1 MLASPGCHQ
10 AYLAVRHELLK
21 CLVKRQY
28 TGLFDL
34 TEALTAVRSEGL
46 YFSFQMEN
54 AISLLDD
61 WRRRSEI
68 HELSQSSPNH
78 LDESNSLEE
87 ITKLLHFHKML
98 LYFLEDYSINAPKPP
113 WIQPMQWENEYLPL
127 QLSFSEKIRFIRAI
141 CRLQIVKN
149 IFGDP
154 VRCVKRSSCDSC
166 GRWKYWKLGETDE
179 LKKLE
184 RENGVWYV
192 SEMAYRLFYGAI
204 PPWEHEEMG
213 GVLRYLVAKVY
224 YIYKEIAHDLRELS
238 KNTPCE
244 FFRDILPEEQRPPP
258 GSEVE
263 IEHDLVHFPQQFEGL
278 AGLGPEF
285 LYRALHMDRLSR
297 RNILCINKRG
307 FWEGPFIGLK
317 IGLSWDHKF
326 PFTDPADRH
335 EPSNFEHF
343 WSTLPPLEQPTSGW
357 KKAWLLPHNREDI
370 LEDSMDL
377 DKEPEEDWEWGYAL
391 WDEKRLKEWKASLL
405 EKHGS
410 Q

>member
-21 CLVKRQY
+21 SLVKRQY

-78 LDESNSLEE
+78 LDEPYSLEE

-98 LYFLEDYSINAPKPP
+98 RYFLEDYSINAPKPP

-127 QLSFSEKIRFIRAI
+127 QLSFSEKSRFIRAI
-141 CRLQIVKN
+141 SRLQIVKN

-213 GVLRYLVAKVY
+213 GVLRYLVAKSIIFTRRLHTTY
-224 YIYKEIAHDLRELS
+224 GNSARTHRASSSGIFFLKNNAHLQVVKLRLNMTLFTFHNSS
-238 KNTPCE
+238 K
-244 FFRDILPEEQRPPP
+244 D
-258 GSEVE
+258 
-263 IEHDLVHFPQQFEGL
+263 
-278 AGLGPEF
+278 
-285 LYRALHMDRLSR
+285 
-297 RNILCINKRG
+297 
-307 FWEGPFIGLK
+307 
-317 IGLSWDHKF
+317 
-326 PFTDPADRH
+326 
-335 EPSNFEHF
+335 
-343 WSTLPPLEQPTSGW
+343 
-357 KKAWLLPHNREDI
+357 
-370 LEDSMDL
+370 
-377 DKEPEEDWEWGYAL
+377 
-391 WDEKRLKEWKASLL
+391 
-405 EKHGS
+405 
-410 Q
+410 